1 MRTHETHMANSH
13 HTLPAMTTPSDR
25 AEEECAICFEAM
37 SESTAVT
44 MPGCTHKFHGECL
57 VKNMLVSRCCPLCR
71 NDPTRPDTE
80 EYTRSPEEQRE
91 VDLFHY
97 EAARDRA
104 VRTALE
110 TPDSCT
116 MDQAKLINKHSI
128 EFYKLDKEAV
138 SLQYEMQKYQVDC
151 HKEMMQYRKRSLEQY
166 RTDHRDL
173 LERKAEAVKRYKYT
187 TDQMQNAYCRV
198 AYSAG
203 YGTRLDVLDYSTS
216 LKLASMMPRGDAQT
230 KMIDAWK
237 ERRGQSVKDIR
248 IIKAEDIKVRKQ
260 INLTVSQE
268 LKVIGDKF
276 KQLEDVKSLCKRIA
290 AIRRKQCLIR
300 KKLYAVRDSI
310 AISQGWVRQPD
321 ITVNHVLDLRKRDA
335 VFVRTNFFV
344 SRYRPLLQLKNQRE
358 YRPLRGMRSIRRN
371 RL

>member
-1 MRTHETHMANSH
+1 MPNSH

-71 NDPTRPDTE
+71 NDPTRPAPE
-80 EYTRSPEEQRE
+80 EYEYTRSPEEQRE
-91 VDLFHY
+91 ADLFHY
-97 EAARDRA
+97 EVTRDRA
-104 VRTALE
+104 VRMALE
-110 TPDSCT
+110 TPDSYT

-138 SLQYEMQKYQVDC
+138 SLGYEMQKHQADC
-151 HKEMMQYRKRSLEQY
+151 RKEMMQYRKRSLEQY
-166 RTDHRDL
+166 KTDHCDL
-173 LERKAEAVKRYKYT
+173 LERKTEAVKRYKYT
-187 TDQMQNAYCRV
+187 TDQMQNAYYRV

-203 YGTRLDVLDYSTS
+203 YGIRLDVLDYSTS

-237 ERRGQSVKDIR
+237 ERRQQSIKEIR

-358 YRPLRGMRSIRRN
+358 YRPLRSGRSIRRS